1 MRTGLVLTV
10 ILGAG
15 ACAPGQRRSEPA
27 PRDLLVQALGA
38 LEAGDVRLAFER
50 ANAIPADSSA
60 ASRQVLLLQAL
71 LALDPRNPDRSP
83 EQGAALSARY
93 VASAND
99 RADAA
104 VGIFLY
110 ALALDLGAAPDRA
123 AGLPQL
129 AVRPLATRIQEL
141 ERAVARLRTELAR
154 IQETLKP

>member
-1 MRTGLVLTV
+1 MRPGLALT
-10 ILGAG
+10 LLLAAS
-15 ACAPGQRRSEPA
+15 ACTPVRRQAEPA
-27 PRDLLVQALGA
+27 PRDLLIQALGA
-38 LEAGDVRLAFER
+38 LEAGDVRLAFQR
-50 ANAIPADSSA
+50 ANAIPVDSSP
-60 ASRQVLLLQAL
+60 ASRQVLLLRAL

-83 EQGAALSARY
+83 DQGAAFSARY

-104 VGIFLY
+104 IGIFLY
-110 ALALDLGAAPDRA
+110 ALALDLGAPPDTT

-129 AVRPLATRIQEL
+129 AVRPLATRLQEL